1 MKTLLLM
8 CGAPGSGKT
17 YWAKKVLGLQGG
29 EVPIKYFSRDEVRF
43 EMVPEDEEYFSKE
56 DAVFKEWI
64 RRIQEALDS
73 DEDCYIIADA
83 THVSP
88 KSRAKTLDSL
98 RLGDTSIIA
107 VSCDPGLKVCLEQNA
122 QRTGRARVP
131 DAAIRQMH
139 YNFVPPQEGEKYEYV
154 ATLVATYDEEKE
166 GEAV

>member
-17 YWAKKVLGLQGG
+17 YWAKKAMGLQGN
-29 EVPIKYFSRDEVRF
+29 EIPIKYFSRDEVRF

-73 DEDCYIIADA
+73 DEDCYVIADA

-98 RLGDTSIIA
+98 RLGDTSIIT
-107 VSCDPGLKVCLEQNA
+107 VSCNPGLKVCLEQNA

-131 DAAIRQMH
+131 DVAIRQMH
-139 YNFVPPQEGEKYEYV
+139 YNFVEPQEGEKYKYA
-154 ATLVATYDEEKE
+154 ATLVATYDEEEE
-166 GEAV
+166 GKTV